1 MKKLILTAALI
12 LVVGTTFGQTLQK
25 GNFIGLHVITINLDP
40 DVTMNQFLD
49 FYVNKWIPEFEK
61 NFPGVKM
68 YMIKGIRGE
77 NENSFGFVSFTDSE
91 EVRDKYYN
99 KNGTL
104 NELGKSGFEKL
115 QPTTE
120 ELQKLGTHTSTYTD
134 WVIQ

>member
-25 GNFIGLHVITINLDP
+25 GNFIGLHVMTINLDP

-49 FYVNKWIPEFEK
+49 FYVNKYIPEFEK
-61 NFPGVKM
+61 NFPGVKL
-68 YMIKGIRGE
+68 YIVKGIRGE
-77 NENSFGFVSFTDSE
+77 NENSFGSVYLFDSE
-91 EVRDKYYN
+91 EVRDKYFE
-99 KNGTL
+99 NGTL
-104 NELGKSGFEKL
+104 TELGKSASEKL

-120 ELQKLGTHTSTYTD
+120 ELQKLGTVTSTYTD